1 MLNNPP
7 TVKVKYKSR
16 GNRIDFRIMNLSDY
30 EAMAEK
36 DRPALYDAPAP
47 KAAAKKPTKK

>member
-36 DRPALYDAPAP
+36 DRLIGNGTHLGDG
-47 KAAAKKPTKK
+47 